1 MRNPVTGPRLE
12 RKIVSRISRMLLETS
27 FMAKQYKTMG
37 ELLDE
42 LEKEGAE
49 IPNICLVLRAPT
61 ETELERVRYTSISSF
76 CVFSAFE

>member
-1 MRNPVTGPRLE
+1 
-12 RKIVSRISRMLLETS
+12 
-27 FMAKQYKTMG
+27 MAKQYKTMG

-61 ETELERVRYTSISSF
+61 ETELEKVGMIFFLSVP
-76 CVFSAFE
+76 VFLLLSQLCNLFQYRLESTQEL